1 MTPFVPLVAMVG
13 LVVIPV
19 VTDSNSCLVK
29 PSLAQVPTK
38 AVGISKVRVHRGG
51 PGGTEVV
58 WGSLVAWYCS
68 QLPCV
73 CWALSGCVGRPL
85 GCPLSLSPS
94 VTHPSTCL
102 GGCLEMV
109 LL

>member
-38 AVGISKVRVHRGG
+38 AVRINRVHRGG
-51 PGGTEVV
+51 SGGTEVV
-58 WGSLVAWYCS
+58 WGSLV
-68 QLPCV
+68 
-73 CWALSGCVGRPL
+73 
-85 GCPLSLSPS
+85 
-94 VTHPSTCL
+94 
-102 GGCLEMV
+102 
-109 LL
+109 